1 MTEGRNI
8 LVVGGAGYIGSHMV
22 KVLLDQG
29 QPVVILDDLSTGHAD
44 AIVGGTF
51 VKGSLADR
59 SLLKDVLRRHSI
71 DAVMHFAS
79 CIEVGESVLD
89 PGKYYRNNVAHTVN
103 LLDSMVEAGVRRFIF
118 SSSAAVYGDP
128 QRVPLAEDHPT
139 IPVNPYGRSKLMVE
153 QMLEDYARAHGVKSV
168 SLRYFNAAGA
178 DPSGKLG
185 ERHEPESHLIPR
197 VLQSASG
204 RRNGVAVFGA
214 DYDTP
219 DGTCIRDY
227 IHVVDLC
234 EAHLAGL
241 DHLASTGES
250 LRVNLGNGNGFSVRE
265 VIETARRVTG
275 REFPVS
281 QEKRRAGDAPRLV
294 ADSALARKVLGW
306 KPRYPELQTIIEH
319 AWRWEL
325 EMVKRRT

>member
-1 MTEGRNI
+1 MVKARNI

-22 KVLLDQG
+22 KLLLDRG
-29 QPVVILDDLSTGHAD
+29 QTAFILDDLSTGHAD

-59 SLLKDVLRRHSI
+59 SLLKDVLRRHPI

-139 IPVNPYGRSKLMVE
+139 TPVNPYGRSKLMVE
-153 QMLEDYARAHGVKSV
+153 QMLEDYDRAHGVKSV

-178 DPSGKLG
+178 DPSGRLG

-227 IHVVDLC
+227 IHVIDLC

-241 DHLASTGES
+241 DHLASTGTS
-250 LRVNLGNGNGFSVRE
+250 VRINLGNGNGFSVRE

-275 REFPVS
+275 REFAVS

-294 ADSALARKVLGW
+294 ADAALARKLLGW

-325 EMVKRRT
+325 EMAKGKR